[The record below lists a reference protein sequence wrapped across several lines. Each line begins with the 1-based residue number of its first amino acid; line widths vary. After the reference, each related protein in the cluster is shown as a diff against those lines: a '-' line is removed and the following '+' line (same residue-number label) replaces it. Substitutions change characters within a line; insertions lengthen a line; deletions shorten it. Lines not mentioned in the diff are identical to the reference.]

1 MNNYLPSIRFRALA
15 CVGAL
20 TLSLLLGGCDV
31 VSRLRAVFHPDE
43 SPQGVAGS
51 SAITIEVQP
60 HDNIEVFL
68 DGEPVTTQSPYTAR
82 HLKAERHQLHIEAS
96 GFHPFSLSF
105 DLPSNK
111 HLTVPI
117 ALRPLP
123 PPNDGRGDG
132 APRAQATPRAPLTGA
147 GVKAARLLLGAAPPQ
162 TILWDGQEVTEPETT
177 LDRQWGT
184 LQAGELRI
192 SFRYSPIGI
201 LEFSPPHDQPGPEET
216 ITWLK
221 NTEVIA
227 PGSSFRIPRG
237 KTQIIRFSSTTGR
250 QILILERP

>member
-1 MNNYLPSIRFRALA
+1 MGVLF
-15 CVGAL
+15 
-20 TLSLLLGGCDV
+20 LSVLLGGCDV
-31 VSRLRAVFHPDE
+31 ITRLRAVFNPDE

-51 SAITIEVQP
+51 SAITLEIQP
-60 HDNIEVFL
+60 SNKIEVFL
-68 DGEPVTTQSPYTAR
+68 DGEPVATESPYTAR

-105 DLPSNK
+105 ELPSNK
-111 HLTVPI
+111 HLTIPI
-117 ALRPLP
+117 SLRPLP
-123 PPNDGRGDG
+123 SPKNGRGDNT
-132 APRAQATPRAPLTGA
+132 PKAQAGPRAPLTGA
-147 GVKAARLLLGAAPPQ
+147 GVKAARLRLDAAPPQ
-162 TILWDGQEVTEPETT
+162 TILWDGQEIPGPEAT
-177 LDRQWGT
+177 LNRQWGT
-184 LQAGELRI
+184 LQAGNLRI

-201 LEFSPPHDQPGPEET
+201 LEFSPPQDQPGPEET

-221 NTEVIA
+221 NTEVIS